1 MKLIT
6 LRPVTR
12 VGYAL
17 DLRRPLEYPLL
28 DRNEGKEERL
38 MCTHCT
44 RRQFL
49 EAGAASGIAL
59 AAGHLA
65 AGSAASSAP
74 SVAGS
79 KVRICTVIAGKP
91 GERSWALTE
100 AQVAV
105 ARKRLAEAETN
116 LGNVEFVIGQ
126 ASTAQEAAQ
135 LLARSGPDAPVLAV
149 SADIF
154 GPSSIMP
161 AIFKEGRPVALF
173 HVPVIGGHDWCLVNP
188 WREEGHRITLFN
200 SSDFNEL
207 ERAAALLRVIPL
219 LRQSRV
225 LVSPP
230 FKGTPESQAPDQVK
244 QRLGVELLRIDDG
257 RYDQVLAGVDAA
269 AAEKVAQ
276 QWLEEAEGVVEPTR
290 EDVVKAARAS
300 LTLDQ
305 LVAENHAAGLC
316 VGTCMRWLPRG
327 FPCLGFSR
335 LNDRGVPAAC
345 DGDMDCLLTMLMLRY
360 ALNRAGFLGN
370 AAGVD
375 TAKNAFHLSHCSAP
389 LRMEGPAGPKA
400 PYLLRRHAEV
410 RGGAVT
416 EVHYRI
422 GQKVTFTKLIHLD
435 TLLLFTGKI
444 IEVPRVP
451 KGTERG
457 CRTEIV
463 AEVADAD
470 KLLANWGGGALGA
483 SAKDYYASLHRV
495 AYYGDHTRSIRH
507 LAHLMGLKVV
517 EEG

>member
-1 MKLIT
+1 
-6 LRPVTR
+6 
-12 VGYAL
+12 
-17 DLRRPLEYPLL
+17 
-28 DRNEGKEERL
+28 
-38 MCTHCT
+38 
-44 RRQFL
+44 
-49 EAGAASGIAL
+49 
-59 AAGHLA
+59 LA
-65 AGSAASSAP
+65 AGSNASNSP
-74 SVAGS
+74 SSTRS
-79 KVRICTVIAGKP
+79 KVRICTIIAGKP
-91 GERSWALTE
+91 GDRSWALSE
-100 AQVAV
+100 AEVTAM
-105 ARKRLAEAETN
+105 RKRLAEAETN

-126 ASTAQEAAQ
+126 ASTAKETAQ
-135 LLARSGPDAPVLAV
+135 LLAKSGPDAPVLAIC
-149 SADIF
+149 ADIF
-154 GPSSIMP
+154 GLSSAVMP
-161 AIFKEGRPVALF
+161 TVFKQGRPAAVF

-188 WREEGHRITLFN
+188 WREEGHRIALFN
-200 SSDFNEL
+200 SSDYNEL

-219 LRQSRV
+219 LPQSRV

-230 FKGTPESQAPDQVK
+230 FKGTPASYAPDQVRK
-244 QRLGVELLRIDDG
+244 RLGVELLRIADG
-257 RYDQVLAGVDAA
+257 RYDEVLAGVDAA

-276 QWLEEAEGVVEPTR
+276 RWLQEAEGVVEPTR

-305 LVAENHAAGLC
+305 LLAENRADGLC
-316 VGTCMRWLPRG
+316 VGTCMRWLSRG

-335 LNDRGVPAAC
+335 LNDRGIPAAC
-345 DGDMDCLLTMLMLRY
+345 DGDMDCLLTMLILQHAM
-360 ALNRAGFLGN
+360 NRAGFLGN

-389 LRMEGPAGPKA
+389 LRMEGPTGRKA

-435 TLLLFTGKI
+435 ALLLFTGKI
-444 IEVPRVP
+444 IEVPKVP
-451 KGTERG
+451 KGKERG

-463 AEVADAD
+463 AEVDDAD